1 MSGAVHPAA
10 PAEAA
15 LSAPTRRDGATRQH
29 ARIREVNVLSLLAI
43 IVCTCAVTFLS
54 TSTMLHVAFT
64 CALFVLMAAMGFA
77 RAGAGFLLAFAV
89 THAWLALNVRFDI
102 GFPSPMAFTFVL
114 EMLPLLMPVY
124 LLVQAPSGKLM
135 ASLRQ
140 LPIPSPVLLAVI
152 VILRFMPTML
162 SELADVRDAM
172 RTRGFLRSPAHVLA
186 HPLATLEFGVVP
198 MVFRSLTI
206 AYELASSCIVRGI
219 ESPCAKQSYYAH
231 GMRIGDGA
239 LMAGFAI
246 ASILIVVG

>member
-1 MSGAVHPAA
+1 
-10 PAEAA
+10 
-15 LSAPTRRDGATRQH
+15 
-29 ARIREVNVLSLLAI
+29 
-43 IVCTCAVTFLS
+43 
-54 TSTMLHVAFT
+54 
-64 CALFVLMAAMGFA
+64 
-77 RAGAGFLLAFAV
+77 
-89 THAWLALNVRFDI
+89 
-102 GFPSPMAFTFVL
+102 
-114 EMLPLLMPVY
+114 MPVY

-206 AYELASSCIVRGI
+206 ADELASSCIVRGI

>member
-1 MSGAVHPAA
+1 MHPAA

-186 HPLATLEFGVVP
+186 HPARNARVRRGAHGVP
-198 MVFRSLTI
+198 LGLTI
-206 AYELASSCIVRGI
+206 ADELASSCIVRGI

>member
-140 LPIPSPVLLAVI
+140 LPIPS
-152 VILRFMPTML
+152 
-162 SELADVRDAM
+162 ELADVRDAM

-206 AYELASSCIVRGI
+206 ADELASSCIVRGI

>member
-162 SELADVRDAM
+162 SELA
-172 RTRGFLRSPAHVLA
+172 
-186 HPLATLEFGVVP
+186 
-198 MVFRSLTI
+198 
-206 AYELASSCIVRGI
+206 SSCIVRGI

>member
-102 GFPSPMAFTFVL
+102 GFPSPM
-114 EMLPLLMPVY
+114 
-124 LLVQAPSGKLM
+124 
-135 ASLRQ
+135 
-140 LPIPSPVLLAVI
+140 
-152 VILRFMPTML
+152 PTML

-206 AYELASSCIVRGI
+206 ADELASSCIVRGI

>member
-54 TSTMLHVAFT
+54 T

-206 AYELASSCIVRGI
+206 ADELASSCIVRGI

>member
-114 EMLPLLMPVY
+114 EMLP
-124 LLVQAPSGKLM
+124 
-135 ASLRQ
+135 
-140 LPIPSPVLLAVI
+140 I

-206 AYELASSCIVRGI
+206 ADELASSCIVRGI

>member
-172 RTRGFLRSPAHVLA
+172 RTRGLSKRA

-206 AYELASSCIVRGI
+206 ADELASSCIVRGI